1 MIGVLGNLGRVVG
14 REMIEETVGRLIA
27 GQTAED
33 IFTREEVA
41 RRIGQ
46 KSFDLLVDKIKKEMK
61 RREDERIENDD
72 RKKEIDWNAR
82 MNDFARN
89 LNGHYRQNTTL
100 HKEERT

>member
-46 KSFDLLVDKIKKEMK
+46 KSFDLLVDKIKKK
-61 RREDERIENDD
+61 
-72 RKKEIDWNAR
+72 
-82 MNDFARN
+82 
-89 LNGHYRQNTTL
+89 
-100 HKEERT
+100 